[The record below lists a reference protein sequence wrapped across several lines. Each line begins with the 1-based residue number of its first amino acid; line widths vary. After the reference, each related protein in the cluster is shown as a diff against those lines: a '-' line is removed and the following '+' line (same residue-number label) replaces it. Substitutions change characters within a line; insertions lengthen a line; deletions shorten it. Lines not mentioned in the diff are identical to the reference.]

1 MSLLKWRIALAA
13 VAALLGFATVGS
25 AFDESGIEVL
35 PDRTFIHKDSK
46 SAVKAPLGWNII
58 APYRLRRTT
67 ASTVLGLDKDDQR
80 VSITVIWSP
89 LGNRPFSDI
98 IRAAADENLG
108 DEYALLQTVYGK
120 GKVGRPTTMKVGLYT
135 IYKVLLDDGP
145 DKNSAGAVY
154 LFEAGSGDNR
164 WKVKVR
170 AVYPQMNREAY
181 LKDVDEVINT
191 FLTEG

>member
-13 VAALLGFATVGS
+13 VAGLFGIATIGS
-25 AFDESGIEVL
+25 AADESGVEVL
-35 PDRTFIHKDSK
+35 PNRTFIHTDSK
-46 SAVKAPLGWNII
+46 SSLRAPLGWNII

-80 VSITVIWSP
+80 VSVTVVWSP
-89 LGNRPFSDI
+89 LGNLLFSDI

-120 GKVGRPTTMKVGLYT
+120 GKVSRPTTMKVGPYT
-135 IYKVLLDDGP
+135 VFKVLIDDGP
-145 DKNSAGAVY
+145 EKNSAGAVY
-154 LFEAGSGDNR
+154 LFEAGSGANR

-170 AVYPQMNREAY
+170 AVYPQMNREEY
-181 LKDVDEVINT
+181 MKQVEEVVNQ
-191 FLTEG
+191 FVMQE